1 VAEEERETAE
11 QKQRLKTLADRRREL
26 EDIQYEFKKQRFD
39 DPLFMYLW
47 GRGYGTRTYA
57 GNNLVRYL
65 DSWVAGLID
74 YEKARPN
81 FAMLNEIPQ
90 RLREHADRQ
99 AALAAEAE
107 KAVDAL
113 ETQAIDAAGGK
124 PMREALTAAQAKI
137 TEIDARLVE
146 AEDQRDEKTKA
157 MRQLAQ
163 GSDPAFE
170 AALSAFAQG
179 LAREDIKTLLT
190 EARRTQTAQ
199 DDTLVAQ
206 IDDTRAKVR
215 EEDVETRDQKERLKT
230 LATRRRELEDI
241 QYEFKKAR
249 YDDPRSTFRED
260 NLVGDL
266 LNDFLRGG
274 ITAASY
280 WEQWRRS
287 QNWTSGTTDWGGG
300 FGLPRNGRNPWPDGG
315 GFSWPDN
322 SFGGGSNG
330 GGGSSPWGRGPMGGG
345 WGRPPSGGGGFS
357 RPRTGSSGTRR
368 GGGFKTGGGF

>member
-1 VAEEERETAE
+1 
-11 QKQRLKTLADRRREL
+11 L
-26 EDIQYEFKKQRFD
+26 
-39 DPLFMYLW
+39 
-47 GRGYGTRTYA
+47 
-57 GNNLVRYL
+57 
-65 DSWVAGLID
+65 
-74 YEKARPN
+74 
-81 FAMLNEIPQ
+81 
-90 RLREHADRQ
+90 
-99 AALAAEAE
+99 
-107 KAVDAL
+107 
-113 ETQAIDAAGGK
+113 
-124 PMREALTAAQAKI
+124 
-137 TEIDARLVE
+137 
-146 AEDQRDEKTKA
+146 
-157 MRQLAQ
+157 RQLAQ

-170 AALSAFAQG
+170 AALAAFAEG
-179 LAREDIKTLLT
+179 LAREDIKTLLA

-260 NLVGDL
+260 DLVGDL

-287 QNWTSGTTDWGGG
+287 QNWTSGTSDWGGG
-300 FGLPRNGRNPWPDGG
+300 IGLPRNGRNPWPQGG

-322 SFGGGSNG
+322 SFGGGS
-330 GGGSSPWGRGPMGGG
+330 GGGSSPWGRGPTGGG
-345 WGRPPSGGGGFS
+345 WGRPSSGGGGFS
-357 RPRTGSSGTRR
+357 RPRTGSSGARR